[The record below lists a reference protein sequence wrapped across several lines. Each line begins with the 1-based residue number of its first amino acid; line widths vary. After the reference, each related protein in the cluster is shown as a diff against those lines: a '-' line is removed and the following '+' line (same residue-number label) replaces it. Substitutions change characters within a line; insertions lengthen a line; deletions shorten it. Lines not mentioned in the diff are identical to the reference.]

1 MEFFS
6 SFHTI
11 IGCCNVHAY
20 CVCCSTMLKHCYV
33 PAIQHVGNHACWT
46 GSVYSRRTQEK
57 QQCGNSL
64 TSHLNTLPPRFFFF
78 FFFLLQLAREGS
90 LQPFSHVST
99 SPMWQQNMFSV
110 HLGSRVPHPHT
121 HRLKLTHANAHCF
134 ITIVH
139 THALRQ
145 QQRQTHASMSHLEA
159 VISRK
164 IPFGRAAA
172 SVDHR

>member
-1 MEFFS
+1 MYMP
-6 SFHTI
+6 T
-11 IGCCNVHAY
+11 
-20 CVCCSTMLKHCYV
+20 VCAVVPCWSTVMC
-33 PAIQHVGNHACWT
+33 QHVGNHACWT
-46 GSVYSRRTQEK
+46 GSVYSRRTPVTNKKSSSVEIAWPHIW
-57 QQCGNSL
+57 
-64 TSHLNTLPPRFFFF
+64 TFFSS